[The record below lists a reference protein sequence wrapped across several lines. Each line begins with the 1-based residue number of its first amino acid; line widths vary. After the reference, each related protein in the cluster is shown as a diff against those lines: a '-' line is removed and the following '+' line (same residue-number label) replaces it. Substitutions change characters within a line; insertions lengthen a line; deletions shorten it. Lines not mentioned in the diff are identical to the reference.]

1 MLKNL
6 YSKVGVWKNRSELTS
21 YLANSCVLYRDHG
34 LLVINKP
41 FNLGISPSTQN
52 EFSLPEIIP
61 ELKDILQL
69 PYLDYISSPERFSTG
84 LLILGTTPESKN
96 LMDFPALITNLK
108 TIDSYKYAYSGT
120 KSVEPVLTR
129 NLYSKTKLKSSK
141 SLLRYYLFTETLVKS
156 SLGQSALVC
165 VSPSSIENH
174 FIQLYMSDLLSPVLG
189 DFLYSYRVNSINGY
203 PTKVSHTSSPP
214 NKVQKLSPWILNAL
228 GFNPG
233 EEYILPKHIHKYRI
247 ILKQFISGKDDLV
260 LVAPPPDYFMETC
273 NALKVSFDNIKLP
286 IREHYIEPKSKEIE
300 PAISITMSQ
309 SLLGFDYWDI
319 KDGME
324 TINWGKRGNTL
335 LLTIGMSLFN
345 VIQTGDCIEIP
356 RKTISDWCILVVH
369 INGNYP
375 LAFASSN
382 GKSKV
387 AQLDFFID
395 VVKDSK
401 FSINNDFDMEIKS
414 RPIDDILI
422 VLGNELIQSSRIYTV
437 IMYNCEDFV
446 KYVRKG
452 CKASEQIHPV
462 ISTATTVGNL

>member
-96 LMDFPALITNLK
+96 LVKRAKNRSKSYKLLHQSYLTLTDGFPRINNK
-108 TIDSYKYAYSGT
+108 FETIDSYKYAYSGT

-300 PAISITMSQ
+300 P
-309 SLLGFDYWDI
+309 
-319 KDGME
+319 
-324 TINWGKRGNTL
+324 
-335 LLTIGMSLFN
+335 LTHG
-345 VIQTGDCIEIP
+345 QT
-356 RKTISDWCILVVH
+356 
-369 INGNYP
+369 N
-375 LAFASSN
+375 
-382 GKSKV
+382 
-387 AQLDFFID
+387 
-395 VVKDSK
+395 
-401 FSINNDFDMEIKS
+401 
-414 RPIDDILI
+414 
-422 VLGNELIQSSRIYTV
+422 
-437 IMYNCEDFV
+437 
-446 KYVRKG
+446 
-452 CKASEQIHPV
+452 
-462 ISTATTVGNL
+462 